1 MAKSDLKEKDPID
14 AEEEQINARLD
25 EVRCRQEEKRR
36 EKAIEA
42 SKATFKAKK
51 DKLANRAA
59 EFIIKYGKED
69 YRSQIMLTFL
79 DVALQMED
87 AINLTHDVGTAMGC
101 ITEAI
106 GCMDDI
112 LLTNELQIDG
122 TLTTKHGFFARWK
135 RKRKLQKAIRNN
147 AGRMKQIC
155 DTLVG
160 NQEMAQAIVNSLKKS
175 SIKMQIMMQKN
186 AEKQRKREL
195 KYNPAARTTPSAAET
210 LVDELVRAKAEENT
224 DSPASSAPAAPSAP
238 TKSGDGTV
246 DISDI

>member
-1 MAKSDLKEKDPID
+1 MDKDLKQLDPID
-14 AEEEQINARLD
+14 EEEEAVNAKIN
-25 EVRCRQEEKRR
+25 EVRRRQEEKRR

-42 SKATFKAKK
+42 SKNNFKNKK
-51 DKLANRAA
+51 EKLANRAA
-59 EFIIKYGKED
+59 EFIIKYGKDD
-69 YRSQIMLTFL
+69 YRSQIMITFL

-87 AINLTHDVGTAMGC
+87 AINLTNDVGTAMGC

-112 LLTNELQIDG
+112 LQTNEFQIES
-122 TLTTKHGFFARWK
+122 TLSVKHGFFARRA
-135 RKRKLQKAIRNN
+135 RKKKLQKAIRNN

-186 AEKQRKREL
+186 AQKQKKREI
-195 KYNPAARTTPSAAET
+195 KYNPSAASQPSPAET
-210 LVDELVRAKAEENT
+210 LVDEIVRSKGGET
-224 DSPASSAPAAPSAP
+224 APEAQD
-238 TKSGDGTV
+238 TKGGATPKSGGDGTV